1 MLAAKTYISKP
12 IDTSTLSSKVRDLL
26 ARPPAAHFA
35 PVNAELNNM
44 DALDFS
50 GPEIE
55 GLLRRFLNDGTE
67 RSRQL
72 LDSLNTAFDS
82 AGAASQLHKWTGSAA
97 LLGYHEITRLSRK
110 GEDLLRED
118 QVTITRLRDI
128 FTDLFLAFAEL
139 RDSTVLPLPEFVV
152 QAITGKR
159 IALIEFTAE
168 RADAMCAMLER
179 VKARP
184 LLFGAADSPD
194 SEAIGNCD
202 LAVFHVRPETLKS
215 SWLQPG
221 APVPAVRKLVFTGD
235 QHDLMALA
243 SAVRSRAVDFVVD
256 REDPEGVLMRLAFA
270 ISRSLA
276 AVSEPHPAAAPVAA
290 GSPAQPRT
298 AVTRPSVVLADDDG
312 IVLALVKS
320 TLQNYGMSC
329 RSVDNGRDALRL
341 IRSEQPHVAVLDVN
355 MPGMDGYEVLAA
367 VRAEKLPTRLILLTS
382 LQQEKDILR
391 AFNLGADDY
400 LTKPFNPFELVA
412 RLKRLVQ

>member
-1 MLAAKTYISKP
+1 
-12 IDTSTLSSKVRDLL
+12 
-26 ARPPAAHFA
+26 
-35 PVNAELNNM
+35 
-44 DALDFS
+44 
-50 GPEIE
+50 
-55 GLLRRFLNDGTE
+55 
-67 RSRQL
+67 
-72 LDSLNTAFDS
+72 
-82 AGAASQLHKWTGSAA
+82 
-97 LLGYHEITRLSRK
+97 
-110 GEDLLRED
+110 
-118 QVTITRLRDI
+118 
-128 FTDLFLAFAEL
+128 
-139 RDSTVLPLPEFVV
+139 
-152 QAITGKR
+152 
-159 IALIEFTAE
+159 
-168 RADAMCAMLER
+168 
-179 VKARP
+179 
-184 LLFGAADSPD
+184 
-194 SEAIGNCD
+194 
-202 LAVFHVRPETLKS
+202 
-215 SWLQPG
+215 
-221 APVPAVRKLVFTGD
+221 
-235 QHDLMALA
+235 
-243 SAVRSRAVDFVVD
+243 
-256 REDPEGVLMRLAFA
+256 MRLAFA